1 MSYRPSYE
9 AISASAPSP
18 FDLACSQKLHRFMAE
33 ASPQLSQEEQL
44 HRMNIMSSLTA
55 IFEDWVRSVCL
66 SQGLPPDVAAS

>member
-33 ASPQLSQEEQL
+33 ASPQESQEEQL
-44 HRMNIMSSLTA
+44 KRISILSTLTT
-55 IFEDWVRSVCL
+55 IFVDLVS
-66 SQGLPPDVAAS
+66 